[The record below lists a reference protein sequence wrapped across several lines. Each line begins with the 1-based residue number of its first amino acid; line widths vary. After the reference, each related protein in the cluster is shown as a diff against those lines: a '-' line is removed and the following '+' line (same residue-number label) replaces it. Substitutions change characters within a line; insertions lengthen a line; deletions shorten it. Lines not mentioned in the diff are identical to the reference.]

1 MTIETF
7 QAGNFGDI
15 LQLALE
21 RNTTDRTDGTD
32 GTNGTDGT
40 DGKDGTDGTD
50 GKNMIDI

>member
-21 RNTTDRTDGTD
+21 KNTTDRPDRTDGTD
-32 GTNGTDGT
+32 AT
-40 DGKDGTDGTD
+40 DGTDGTD

>member
-21 RNTTDRTDGTD
+21 KNTTDRPDR
-32 GTNGTDGT
+32 
-40 DGKDGTDGTD
+40 TDGTD